1 MKAVVLNIGNE
12 VLSGKVINTNAAFL
26 AQELAK
32 IGVEVEKTIV
42 VGDSEPNIDQE
53 INRFKDGDCDIL
65 ITTGGL
71 GPTHDDLTKEVLMK
85 NLHLEMELNGRAKET
100 LDHYFHGHMASCN
113 LKQAYFPKEAVI
125 IENHLGTADGAI
137 VEQNNKIYVILVGPP
152 FEMMPMVKETVI
164 PYLQKKASV
173 LLLSQEYIVMG
184 NGESF
189 FEEKLAPFYR
199 EFSSLS
205 LCPYASLGKIR
216 YQLIGL
222 EENSSLFAKADSKFR
237 DLMADYIVS
246 DKNEEIEEVLV
257 HLLDSKGCTI
267 AFGESCTGGML
278 ASKIIN
284 VPNASK
290 VIHESLVT
298 YSNES
303 KVKYLGVNPKT
314 LLEFGAVSAET
325 VSEMAEGLFKS
336 TQADVCVAVS
346 GIAGPSGGSDS
357 KPVGLVHY
365 AIKIRSKLH
374 LESKIFQGSRDLVR
388 MKATMWILFRIYKL
402 MKNEN

>member
-1 MKAVVLNIGNE
+1 MKAIVLNIGNE
-12 VLSGKVINTNAAFL
+12 VLSGKVVNTNAAFL

-32 IGVEVEKTIV
+32 IGVEVEKTVV
-42 VGDSEPNIDQE
+42 VGDSEANINQE
-53 INRFKDGDCDIL
+53 IDRFKDGDCEIL

-85 NLHLEMELNGRAKET
+85 NLHLEMELNEGAKLI
-100 LDHYFHGHMASCN
+100 LDNYFHGQMAACN
-113 LKQAYFPKEAVI
+113 LKQAFFPKDAVI

-137 VEQNNKIYVILVGPP
+137 VEQNHKIYIILVGPP

-173 LLLSQEYIVMG
+173 GFISKEYIVMG

-189 FEEKLAPFYR
+189 FEERLAPFYQ
-199 EFSSLS
+199 EFSELS
-205 LCPYASLGKIR
+205 LAPYASLGKIR

-222 EENSSLFAKADSKFR
+222 EKNRELMGKADSRFR
-237 DLMADYIVS
+237 DLMADYIIS
-246 DKNEEIEEVLV
+246 DQNEEIEEVLV
-257 HLLDSKGCTI
+257 HLLESKHFTI

-284 VPNASK
+284 VPNASR

-298 YSNES
+298 YSDES
-303 KVKYLGVNPKT
+303 KVRYLGVNPKT
-314 LLEFGAVSAET
+314 LQEYGAVSTET
-325 VSEMAEGLFKS
+325 VSEMAEGLFKN
-336 TQADVCVAVS
+336 TQADVCVTVS
-346 GIAGPSGGSDS
+346 GIAGPSGGSER

-365 AIKIRSKLH
+365 AIKLGPKLF
-374 LESKIFQGSRDLVR
+374 LENKVFQGSRDLVR
-388 MKATMWILFRIYKL
+388 MKATMWILYRVFKL
-402 MKNEN
+402 IQNDK

>member
-1 MKAVVLNIGNE
+1 MKTIVLNIGNE
-12 VLSGKVINTNAAFL
+12 VLSGKIVNTNAAFL

-32 IGVEVEKTIV
+32 IGVEVEKTVV
-42 VGDSEPNIDQE
+42 VGDSEASIDQE
-53 INRFKDGDCDIL
+53 INRFKDGDCEIL

-85 NLHLEMELNGRAKET
+85 NLHLEMELNEGAKQV
-100 LDHYFHGHMASCN
+100 LDDYFHGQMASCN
-113 LKQAYFPKEAVI
+113 LKQAFFPKEAVI
-125 IENHLGTADGAI
+125 IENRLGTADGAI
-137 VEQNNKIYVILVGPP
+137 LEQNHKIYIILVGPP

-164 PYLQKKASV
+164 PYLQKKTSV
-173 LLLSQEYIVMG
+173 PFISKEFIVMG

-189 FEEKLAPFYR
+189 FEERLIPFYQ
-199 EFSSLS
+199 EFSELS
-205 LCPYASLGKIR
+205 LAPYASLGKIR

-222 EENSSLFAKADSKFR
+222 EKNRELFVKADSKFR

-246 DKNEEIEEVLV
+246 DNNEEIEEVLV
-257 HLLDSKGCTI
+257 HLLESKHFTI

-298 YSNES
+298 YSDES
-303 KVKYLGVNPKT
+303 KVRYLGVNPMT
-314 LLEFGAVSAET
+314 IQEFGAVSAET
-325 VSEMAEGLFKS
+325 VSEMAEGLFKN
-336 TQADVCVAVS
+336 TKADVCVTVS
-346 GIAGPSGGSDS
+346 GIAGPSGGSDR

-365 AIKIRSKLH
+365 AIKLGPKLF
-374 LESKIFQGSRDLVR
+374 LENKIFQGSRDLVR
-388 MKATMWILFRIYKL
+388 MKSTMWILYRIFKL
-402 MKNEN
+402 IRNDN